1 MEVVRYTKEYFKQW
15 NDFLGIAKNSTFLF
29 DRNFCEYHA
38 DRFQDHS
45 LLLLQNN
52 KLVALFV
59 ANQIGEEIYSHSGLT
74 YGGLIISNEIKL
86 SNVLECFYSLLN
98 YYNNLGIK
106 KIIYKQMPA
115 FYHSAPT
122 FEDDYALFLAN
133 AILIRR
139 DTSFVVDL
147 RKPIYF
153 QQRRIR
159 NIKKAQKEQVT
170 MIETSEFGAFWNEIL
185 IPNLE
190 NRFGVKPVHSLQ
202 EITSLQEKFPQNIRQ
217 FNAILDN
224 KIIAGAT
231 IFENNKVAH
240 AQYIA
245 SNDLGKNNG
254 ALDLLFAVLIQDIY
268 KNFDYFSF
276 GISNEQQGKILNQGL
291 ADWKEGFGANVWIH
305 NFYEIKPMY
314 YTNISTYKS
323 N

>member
-1 MEVVRYTKEYFKQW
+1 MEVVRYTKEYFTQW
-15 NDFLGIAKNSTFLF
+15 NDFLAVAKNSTFLF
-29 DRNFCEYHA
+29 HRNFCEYHA

-45 LLLLQNN
+45 LLLFQNN
-52 KLVALFV
+52 KLVAIFV

-74 YGGLIISNEIKL
+74 YGGLIISTHIKL
-86 SNVLECFYSLLN
+86 SLVLACFHNLLK
-98 YYNNLGIK
+98 YYNELGIK
-106 KIIYKQMPA
+106 KIIYKQIPA
-115 FYHSAPT
+115 FYHSSPT
-122 FEDDYALFLAN
+122 FEDEYALFLAN
-133 AILIRR
+133 AMLIRR

-147 RKPIYF
+147 RKPIDF
-153 QQRRIR
+153 QQRRNR
-159 NIKKAQKEQVT
+159 SIKKAQQEQVK
-170 MIETSEFGAFWNEIL
+170 IVETSQFSAFWNEIL
-185 IPNLE
+185 IPNLQD
-190 NRFGVKPVHSLQ
+190 RFGVKPVHSLQ

-254 ALDLLFAVLIQDIY
+254 ALDLLFDVLIKDIY

-291 ADWKEGFGANVWIH
+291 ADWKEGFGADVWIH
-305 NFYEIKPMY
+305 NFYEIAPIY
-314 YTNISTYKS
+314 YTNISTYQS